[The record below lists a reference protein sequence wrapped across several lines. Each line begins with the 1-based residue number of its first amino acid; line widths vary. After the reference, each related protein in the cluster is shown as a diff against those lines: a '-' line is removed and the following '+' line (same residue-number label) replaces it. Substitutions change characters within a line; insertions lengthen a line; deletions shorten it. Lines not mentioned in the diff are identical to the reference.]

1 MGCHFSKKR
10 APPPPS
16 PLTPLPQEKKKT
28 STTMEDLLAS
38 HPIEKKQVFLITN
51 NKKVK
56 TQSEAIC
63 EENEKNKDCCNKEEI
78 DAILIQCGRLSRSSS
93 GKPSNEPSVHLRKK
107 SYDFDEEMEKP
118 VSRPSPRRRT
128 PSRERSRSKE
138 GGRRLSRSPG
148 RRSDNNVTAVVS
160 GRCIENSKQP
170 VRMVSVPP
178 REKAITNVN
187 VISNKRCPSPR
198 SQSPGNTSRASFD
211 YRRYPMAEIDGNAR
225 RGEEFPTPRNKALMS
240 RTCSHSQ
247 RSSEGISEAR
257 KAEMRSNNVFAD
269 RVKDHL
275 MCSRAREQQF
285 LELEVVDETAKSF
298 VEARRSMGR
307 RSSSRRSSRDL
318 DQTYAAL
325 LLEDIQNYHQQKVAH
340 SVSSFSDKKSY
351 KAEEATN
358 DKEPFMASEVAA
370 KDGYVSLRSFGGEL
384 GQQGSPIDVGLRGR
398 KELSSEKKHKSG
410 NSQPYASRKRELNRH
425 QPRNP
430 RRVSTSSATAA
441 NT

>member
-16 PLTPLPQEKKKT
+16 PLTPLPQEKKNDKVKKKT

-78 DAILIQCGRLSRSSS
+78 DTILIQCGRLSRSSS
-93 GKPSNEPSVHLRKK
+93 GKPSNETSIHLRKK

-118 VSRPSPRRRT
+118 VSRPSPWRRT
-128 PSRERSRSKE
+128 PGRERSRSKE

-148 RRSDNNVTAVVS
+148 RRLDNNVTAVVS
-160 GRCIENSKQP
+160 GCHIENSKQP
-170 VRMVSVPP
+170 MRMVSVPP

-225 RGEEFPTPRNKALMS
+225 RGEEFPTPRNKTLMS

-247 RSSEGISEAR
+247 VGSEHLLNLKIETFGSLVLLIHFIFR
-257 KAEMRSNNVFAD
+257 NQVKAL
-269 RVKDHL
+269 VK
-275 MCSRAREQQF
+275 
-285 LELEVVDETAKSF
+285 LEK
-298 VEARRSMGR
+298 
-307 RSSSRRSSRDL
+307 
-318 DQTYAAL
+318 
-325 LLEDIQNYHQQKVAH
+325 
-340 SVSSFSDKKSY
+340 
-351 KAEEATN
+351 
-358 DKEPFMASEVAA
+358 
-370 KDGYVSLRSFGGEL
+370 LR
-384 GQQGSPIDVGLRGR
+384 
-398 KELSSEKKHKSG
+398 
-410 NSQPYASRKRELNRH
+410 
-425 QPRNP
+425 
-430 RRVSTSSATAA
+430 
-441 NT
+441 